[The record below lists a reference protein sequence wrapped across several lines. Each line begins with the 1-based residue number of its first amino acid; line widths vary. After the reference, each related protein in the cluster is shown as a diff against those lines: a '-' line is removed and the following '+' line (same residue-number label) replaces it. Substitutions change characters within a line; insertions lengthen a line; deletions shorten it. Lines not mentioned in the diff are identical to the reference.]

1 MESTARNGGESGG
14 RAVSN
19 KTPQE
24 SPLSPKI
31 LVAQAFDRSI
41 NASQQ
46 PLFIHES
53 PSETGVQT
61 GVGLFAF
68 PGTRFLLSAH
78 LDRLPLIAHC
88 SRSSCSRCSNC
99 KA

>member
-1 MESTARNGGESGG
+1 MGSTARNGGESGG

-24 SPLSPKI
+24 SPLGPKI
-31 LVAQAFDRSI
+31 LAAQAFDRSI
-41 NASQQ
+41 NTSQQ

-61 GVGLFAF
+61 GVGLFA
-68 PGTRFLLSAH
+68 LLGNLS
-78 LDRLPLIAHC
+78 PVVSPC
-88 SRSSCSRCSNC
+88 
-99 KA
+99 